1 MRRLD
6 LLLMSL
12 VFVLAAGPAAADPV
26 STAIIGFLGISST
39 GWGAALIRI
48 GVGLA
53 TSALSNAIGGPKR
66 GSAGPRGFKLQSK
79 TAGDQTPQSFI
90 LGRYVTAGNLA
101 APEMS
106 HGVDG
111 DTRYLTQV
119 IDLSDIRVEG
129 LDSLIIDGVACDLAT
144 GNPATLQ
151 MTAGDGPTPAI
162 HPDYGPTINK
172 GDFIGVAWCKF
183 YDGTQ
188 TVADPMLLA
197 KYGSRASRPWKSDMV
212 GTGLSYAIMTF
223 FQRNSPIVWQ
233 GRPTVR
239 FVLRGIRLYDPRK
252 DSTAGGSGS
261 HRYTNSATHEW
272 TDNPIV
278 MAYNVLRG
286 ISIPPGQTDEVFG
299 GGFTASQ
306 LPYATWA
313 AAMNACDVVVG
324 SGDNARKRYTGGLEV
339 DIGDEDA
346 GGMTPADVVEEL
358 LRACAGQITDVGG
371 TLYVRVGAPGLPVK
385 FITDDDVLI
394 TSSQDMD
401 PFDGAQDSYNVVH
414 ATYMSPGH
422 LWTPKEATPRK
433 DADAIAADGQE
444 LPANLSLAAV
454 TSSGQAQQ
462 LMAALLK
469 DEQRRRRHTITL
481 PPEGILLRPL
491 EVIDWTSARNGYTG
505 KNFEIGQ
512 VSIDPMSLSATLALR
527 EVSPADFDWDV
538 GQELA
543 EDAPDVD
550 TLPPDRFRGMAAP
563 GLEVRQELRLANEQ
577 PVGVM
582 IVTCRSSD
590 IYLDRFEVSYRKT
603 GTTTWRAVASSDLD
617 TFEVV
622 GLSDGQFDVRA
633 RAVSTYGARSA
644 YTQMLAVP
652 LTFFS
657 DPPAN
662 VTGFS
667 ADVVGGVAVLKWNP
681 VPDADLSHYRIR
693 YSKRTAGATYQN
705 AVNLVDKVPRPGVS
719 VTVPAQT
726 GTYFIKAVDK
736 GNRVSAAS
744 ASLVINTNLAAV
756 ESMNVV
762 ETITAHP
769 AFVGT
774 KTNVVATTAE
784 GIASYLVLDT
794 TGLFDGGAGLFDDAL
809 GLFDGGGGGDVVSSG
824 TYEIGTV
831 IDLGAVYTSLIES
844 EIDVLALDYV
854 ASFDSADGLFD
865 DRAGLFDGEAEAQD
879 TTSAQMQFAA
889 TSGDPG
895 ASPTWSDWS
904 DFTVTNVTARA
915 LKFRCRLES
924 RSPTA
929 SPAVTEIKVSV
940 DMPDRSERQ
949 SDITYTGSQVIT
961 YPQAFKAIPAIGI
974 AAVLAAG
981 DRYEISARSR
991 SGFTITTKNSA
1002 GNTSTSPTTI
1012 DYVATGYGRQS

>member
-12 VFVLAAGPAAADPV
+12 VFVLAAGPAAAEPV
-26 STAIIGFLGISST
+26 STFIITALGIPAA
-39 GWGAALIRI
+39 GIAAALIKI

-53 TSALSNAIGGPKR
+53 TSALSNALGGPRR

-79 TAGDQTPQSFI
+79 TQGDQTPQSFI
-90 LGRYVTAGNLA
+90 LGRYVTAGNLS

-129 LDSLIIDGVACDLAT
+129 LDSLIIDGVACNLAT

-151 MTAGDGPTPAI
+151 MTADDGPTPAI
-162 HPDYGPTINK
+162 HPDYGPTINR
-172 GDFIGVAWCKF
+172 GDFIGTVWCKF

-197 KYGSRASRPWKSDMV
+197 KYGASEKRPWKSDMV

-223 FQRNSPIVWQ
+223 FQRQSPVVWQ
-233 GRPTVR
+233 GRPSVR

-261 HRYTNSATHEW
+261 HRYTNTGTHEW

-286 ISIPPGQTDEVFG
+286 IRMPASQSGDLFG
-299 GGFTASQ
+299 GGFSAAD

-313 AAMNACDVVVG
+313 AAMNACDVIVG
-324 SGDNARKRYTGGLEV
+324 SGDSARKRYTAGLEV
-339 DIGDEDA
+339 DIGGEDA

-358 LRACAGQITDVGG
+358 LRACAGQVTDVGG

-401 PFDGAQDSYNVVH
+401 PFDAVQDSYNVVH
-414 ATYMSPGH
+414 ATYMSPGD

-444 LPANLSLAAV
+444 LPSNLSLPAV
-454 TSSGQAQQ
+454 TSSGQTQQ
-462 LMAALLK
+462 LMAAWLK

-491 EVIDWTSARNGYTG
+491 EVIDWTSTRNGYTG

-512 VSIDPMSLSATLALR
+512 VSIDPMSLSTTLALR
-527 EVSPADFDWDV
+527 EVSSADFDWDV

-550 TLPPDRFRGMAAP
+550 ELPPDRFSRIAAP
-563 GLEVRQELRLANEQ
+563 GLEVGHELRLANEQ

-582 IVTCRSSD
+582 VVTCRSRD
-590 IYLDRFEVSYRKT
+590 IYLDGFDVSYRKT
-603 GTTTWRAVASSDLD
+603 GTATWRSVASSDQD

-633 RAVSTYGARSA
+633 RAISTYGARSA

-657 DPPAN
+657 DPPAT

-693 YSKRTAGATYQN
+693 YSKRTVGATYQN
-705 AVNLVDKVPRPGVS
+705 AIDLVDKVPRPGVS

-736 GNRVSAAS
+736 GNRVSAAA

-774 KTNVVATTAE
+774 KTNVVATTTE
-784 GIASYLVLDT
+784 GIPSYLVLDT
-794 TGLFDGGAGLFDDAL
+794 TALVDDGPGLIDDDAGLWDA
-809 GLFDGGGGGDVVSSG
+809 GDGTVVSSG
-824 TYEIGTV
+824 VYEIGTV

-844 EIDVLALDYV
+844 EIDVIALDYTTLW
-854 ASFDSADGLFD
+854 DSDLELVDDG
-865 DRAGLFDGEAEAQD
+865 AGLFDGDAEAQD
-879 TTSAQMQFAA
+879 TTSAQMQYAA

-895 ASPTWSDWS
+895 ASPTWSDWT

-929 SPAVTEIKVSV
+929 SPAVTEIKVTV

-949 SDITYTGSQVIT
+949 SNITYTGSQVIT

-991 SGFTITTKNSA
+991 SGFTITTRNSA
-1002 GNTSTSPTTI
+1002 GNISTSPTTI